1 MTLARLRLKKNADR
15 RIKAGHLWIY
25 SNEVD
30 TAATP
35 LKGLQPG
42 QQCGIEHASG
52 QVLGVAY
59 VHPNNLICAR
69 MVSEKPDQQLDVE
82 LLKARIRQA
91 LALRETFYDR
101 PFYRLVYGESDLLPG
116 LIVDR
121 FGDVLAVQL
130 NTAGM
135 DVLKDE
141 VLLALREVLQPV
153 AVVWRNDASARQQE
167 GLESYVALAWG
178 ELPDQVL
185 AEENTCSFEVPI
197 LDGQKTGWFYDHRP
211 NRTALMPLVKG
222 KRVLDVFSY
231 RGGWGIPLAKSGAAK
246 VVCLDSST
254 PALEGVMDNARLNGV
269 EASVSTLCAD
279 AFEGLQ
285 QLQQAGERFDL
296 IILDPPAFIK
306 RKKDQGPGEHA
317 YSRLNREAMKL
328 LADDALL
335 MSGSCSMHLAE
346 DRLQDLVRIAARK
359 QGRSAQLVW
368 RGGQGA
374 DHPVH
379 PAIAETR
386 YLKALLFRLVSN
398 TEA

>member
-1 MTLARLRLKKNADR
+1 MTLERLRLKKQADR
-15 RIKAGHLWIY
+15 RIRAGHLWIY

-30 TAATP
+30 TAVTP

-42 QQCGIEHASG
+42 EQRIIESAAG
-52 QVLGVAY
+52 QPLGTAY

-69 MVSEKPDQQLDVE
+69 LFAENTQPLDKA
-82 LLKARIRQA
+82 LLVKRLQQA
-91 LALRETFYDR
+91 LALREAFYPR

-135 DVLKDE
+135 DALKDE
-141 VLLALREVLQPV
+141 VLAALRDVLQPV
-153 AVVWRNDASARQQE
+153 AVVWRNDSSARQQE
-167 GLESYVALAWG
+167 GLDSQVELAWG
-178 ELPDQVL
+178 ELPEQVFT
-185 AEENTCSFEVPI
+185 EENGCRFDVPV

-211 NRTALMPLVKG
+211 NRAALMPLVQG

-231 RGGWGIPLAKSGAAK
+231 RGGWGIPLARTGASE
-246 VVCLDSST
+246 VVCLDASAA
-254 PALEGVMDNARLNGV
+254 ALEGVKQNAVLNGV
-269 EASVSTLCAD
+269 ADRVNTLCAD
-279 AFEGLQ
+279 AFDGLQ
-285 QLQQAGERFDL
+285 QLLAAGEKFDV

-317 YSRLNREAMKL
+317 YARLNREAMKL
-328 LADDALL
+328 LADDGLL

-346 DRLQDLVRIAARK
+346 ERLQDLVRGAARK
-359 QGRSAQLVW
+359 QGLHAQLVW

-386 YLKALLFRLVSN
+386 YLKALLFRL
-398 TEA
+398 TRP